1 MNLATRECDKGMI
14 QTPPERKPA
23 ITVEDDMRPAI
34 VIGEFVMVDANTSPG
49 NNRPGGSGFVESV
62 RGVGA
67 ATTATIR
74 YHGVENRKEV
84 KCGLSEME

>member
-1 MNLATRECDKGMI
+1 M
-14 QTPPERKPA
+14 
-23 ITVEDDMRPAI
+23 
-34 VIGEFVMVDANTSPG
+34 IGEFVMVDANTSPG

-74 YHGVENRKEV
+74 YPMELRIENTTIYLSLLLLVWCLVIPLELLKRR
-84 KCGLSEME
+84 GLLL